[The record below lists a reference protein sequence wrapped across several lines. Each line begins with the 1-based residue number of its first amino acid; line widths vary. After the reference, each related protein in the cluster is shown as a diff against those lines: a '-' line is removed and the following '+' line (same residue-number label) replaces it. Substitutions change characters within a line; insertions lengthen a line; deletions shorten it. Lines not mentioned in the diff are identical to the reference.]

1 MLSMMVN
8 RGVRGLM
15 SARLAEG
22 EGDSRK
28 MEVWGEGDL
37 ILWEEGVGEFV
48 SWIEVCGHVWPGL
61 CKSSSEQK

>member
-1 MLSMMVN
+1 MRDEKKKKNL
-8 RGVRGLM
+8 
-15 SARLAEG
+15 EPH
-22 EGDSRK
+22 RK